1 MKKLLTILLMA
12 LTASITMC
20 GQTFHAIIFAN
31 TQNNSIGQ
39 SVEVDLKRM
48 SLEMT
53 TIAKSI
59 GYPLK
64 KHFYY
69 GPTESFNHVNLEK
82 VLTNLSCGP
91 DDVVFFFYSGHGGRA
106 VNERTDFPEM
116 CLFVNDE
123 DLNSKSQ
130 FYPLYDVYTRIKK
143 KNPRL
148 TIVMGDLCNSL
159 MEGFYRNENNA
170 SKGATI
176 LSKGTFNVYQNL
188 FLNTRGGLIAASSE
202 PEYTSGCYVFQDN
215 GSWYHAGG
223 FLTHSF
229 LRSLQYFVGHNE
241 DVSWTLLMDT
251 TIGVTQELSKTDVD
265 GSPRRP
271 QTPIYQSDIEPVHTA
286 STNTEIV
293 TAPQQPLTSNDPET
307 NQQDNMAYSLSM
319 VCNQSVPKLDRIRN
333 ISKAKNYFEN
343 NAAMVQVIGFDNK
356 TIVNTCTIESY
367 LNYLSMATKMDQVV
381 ILDTQKNGAGKV
393 TYMRVHEIHYQ

>member
-1 MKKLLTILLMA
+1 MKKLITILLMA

-31 TQNNSIGQ
+31 THNRGIGE

-91 DDVVFFFYSGHGGRA
+91 DDVVFFFYSGHGMRA
-106 VNERTDFPEM
+106 VNEKTNFPEM
-116 CLFVNDE
+116 CLFVNNENRISD
-123 DLNSKSQ
+123 SQ
-130 FYPLYDVYTRIKK
+130 YYPLYDVYTRIKK

-159 MEGFYRNENNA
+159 KKNFYRNDNNA

-176 LSKGTFNVYQNL
+176 LSKGTCNVYQNL

-202 PEYTSGCYVFQDN
+202 PQYTSGCYIFQDN
-215 GSWYHAGG
+215 GKWYHAGG

-229 LRSLQYFVGHNE
+229 LCVLQYFVGHNE
-241 DVSWTLLMDT
+241 DVSWTSLMDN
-251 TIGVTQELSKTDVD
+251 TIGLTQELSKTDLE
-265 GSPRRP
+265 GNPQRP
-271 QTPIYQSDIEPVHTA
+271 QTPIYKSEIEPVHT
-286 STNTEIV
+286 STTNTEIV
-293 TAPQQPLTSNDPET
+293 AAPQPPLSSNDSET

-333 ISKAKNYFEN
+333 IAKAKNYFEN
-343 NAAMVQVIGFDNK
+343 NAAKVQVIGFDNK

-381 ILDTQKNGAGKV
+381 ILDTKKNSAGKV

>member
-1 MKKLLTILLMA
+1 MKKLITILLMA
-12 LTASITMC
+12 LTASITVC

-106 VNERTDFPEM
+106 LNEKTDFPEM
-116 CLFVNDE
+116 CLYVNSE
-123 DLNSKSQ
+123 NLYNSKSQ
-130 FYPLYDVYTRIKK
+130 HYPLYDVYTRIRK

-148 TIVMGDLCNSL
+148 TIVMGDLCNSPMNL
-159 MEGFYRNENNA
+159 YRNENNA

-176 LSKGTFNVYQNL
+176 LSKGTCNVYQNL

-202 PEYTSGCYVFQDN
+202 PKYPSSCYVFQDN
-215 GSWYHAGG
+215 GKWYNAGG

-229 LRSLQYFVGHNE
+229 LRVLQYFVGHNE
-241 DVSWTLLMDT
+241 DVSWTSLMDT

-286 STNTEIV
+286 PTNTEIV
-293 TAPQQPLTSNDPET
+293 TAPQPPLTSNDSET
-307 NQQDNMAYSLSM
+307 NQLDNMAYSLSM
-319 VCNQSVPKLDRIRN
+319 VCNQSIPKLDRIRN
-333 ISKAKNYFEN
+333 ISKAKSYFEN
-343 NAAMVQVIGFDNK
+343 NAAKVQVIGFDNK